1 MKALTKTILFALT
14 AILLFA
20 SSLQKQF
27 AFHQFKDLR
36 GVIVDQPMPELTL
49 ESYRDGLFQKQT
61 EEHLKQHF
69 GYRQPLIRFYNQYL
83 WDFYRKTHVSKEQI
97 AFGKDN
103 WFYEPGPVSDYY
115 QRQFRYYAADSTE
128 MASMLS
134 KEAHRLLRLQQVL
147 ESHGVHLIVCLVP
160 AKDLICPEHLPEI
173 QDTTY
178 LGEPKISARF
188 FNEKELTRLG
198 VNHLNLEQWFLQ
210 IKDTVDFALFPKT
223 GTHWT
228 KYAALHGADTLIRY
242 MEHLSSINMKNLVI
256 GPRELDDARNPD
268 DDLESLLNLMRPIQK
283 PKYYYADAMA
293 DDDTTAIKPKMI
305 VIGDSFWWTIAAQ
318 IPLDEF
324 FSKAPYWYYNSTVY
338 YDERYHSVDELDLAE
353 ELLSSDFVVLFYCA
367 AQQYRMNDG
376 FTQKA
381 LEALGVEDSY
391 AIMDSTD
398 FVEREIQRNIGKILA
413 TPSSMEKI
421 REKASLNHKTVEQAV
436 RDDAK
441 WIVAYQI
448 QQGTLKVP
456 NNDNVPLDSITF
468 IEREIQR
475 IMKALSANPETME
488 SIREK
493 AAKYNKTFEQALRD
507 DAHWVVNYNIDQGT
521 LRWPGT
527 TNHSNTKSENHGIQQ

>member
-1 MKALTKTILFALT
+1 
-14 AILLFA
+14 
-20 SSLQKQF
+20 
-27 AFHQFKDLR
+27 
-36 GVIVDQPMPELTL
+36 
-49 ESYRDGLFQKQT
+49 
-61 EEHLKQHF
+61 
-69 GYRQPLIRFYNQYL
+69 
-83 WDFYRKTHVSKEQI
+83 
-97 AFGKDN
+97 
-103 WFYEPGPVSDYY
+103 
-115 QRQFRYYAADSTE
+115 
-128 MASMLS
+128 
-134 KEAHRLLRLQQVL
+134 
-147 ESHGVHLIVCLVP
+147 
-160 AKDLICPEHLPEI
+160 
-173 QDTTY
+173 
-178 LGEPKISARF
+178 
-188 FNEKELTRLG
+188 
-198 VNHLNLEQWFLQ
+198 
-210 IKDTVDFALFPKT
+210 
-223 GTHWT
+223 
-228 KYAALHGADTLIRY
+228 
-242 MEHLSSINMKNLVI
+242 
-256 GPRELDDARNPD
+256 
-268 DDLESLLNLMRPIQK
+268 
-283 PKYYYADAMA
+283 MA

-338 YDERYHSVDELDLAE
+338 YDDRYHSVDELNLAE

-413 TPSSMEKI
+413 TPSTMERI